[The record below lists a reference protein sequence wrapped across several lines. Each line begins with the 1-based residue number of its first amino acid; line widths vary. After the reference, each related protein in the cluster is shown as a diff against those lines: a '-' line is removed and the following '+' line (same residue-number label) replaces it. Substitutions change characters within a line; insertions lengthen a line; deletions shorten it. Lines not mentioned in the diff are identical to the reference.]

1 MSHSAPSRHPA
12 AWCAALAIVAVA
24 VAMAVADQPEQAPP
38 LADRDAWLGI
48 MGMLADDGGAG
59 RRGPPPGPPPGP
71 PHVMRHFDEIIAR
84 LAKIEEKLGIDD
96 PVREGP
102 RPEHGPP
109 RGPRA
114 GRSPGMQRLEIPEEM
129 RRRMEQ
135 RMREGLRPDDG
146 SGPRQP
152 RPAWPDGMGRGPE
165 EMRRRMEEA
174 RTRFREMQERIERL
188 EAEIAR
194 LKGGQ

>member
-1 MSHSAPSRHPA
+1 MTHFARVRHPA
-12 AWCAALAIVAVA
+12 AWCTALVIVAVA
-24 VAMAVADQPEQAPP
+24 VAMAAADQPEQAPA

-48 MGMLADDGGAG
+48 MGMLADDGEEA

-71 PHVMRHFDEIIAR
+71 HHVMRHFDEIIAR

-146 SGPRQP
+146 TGSRPPR
-152 RPAWPDGMGRGPE
+152 PDGMGRGPE

-188 EAEIAR
+188 EAEITR